1 MNRAEQNTATSQSRT
16 FPLFSRTSILM
27 DDTNSTLFH
36 YTRNTLSLP
45 FFLRTIFTISSFLL
59 YWRLFGTNN
68 GHPFYLFITYLL
80 LFGRYL
86 LLFGFEQRR
95 HKRVGVNRT
104 FLYTTQIHFKI
115 LLNTTYSF
123 LII

>member
-1 MNRAEQNTATSQSRT
+1 MELIHHAINRAEQNTATSQSRT

-27 DDTNSTLFH
+27 DDTNSALFH
-36 YTRNTLSLP
+36 CTRNTLPL
-45 FFLRTIFTISSFLL
+45 FLRTIFTISSFLL

-80 LFGRYL
+80 LFGRYF

-104 FLYTTQIHFKI
+104 FLYIIH
-115 LLNTTYSF
+115 LNIYYSF